1 MACASQ
7 PSFYSFHSSA
17 FVRLE
22 QTPMRKQL
30 VGTWRGNDGRQLA
43 LSPDGEYSAGT
54 SSGCWDV
61 DGSKL
66 LLRSACVNYGILALA
81 ETTDQCSF
89 TLRLDLLVTR
99 DCNYA
104 GWYRR

>member
-1 MACASQ
+1 
-7 PSFYSFHSSA
+7 
-17 FVRLE
+17 
-22 QTPMRKQL
+22 MRKQL
-30 VGTWRGNDGRQLA
+30 VGTWRRNDGSQLA
-43 LSPDGEYSAGT
+43 LSSDGKYSAGT

-66 LLRSACVNYGILALA
+66 LLRSACVNYGAQNNSGILALA

-89 TLRLDLLVTR
+89 TLRADLLVTR